1 MYLFDLPNVFV
12 WIETCICPIVTLVW
26 SSLLV
31 KLALVTSSTEDNII
45 PLHLFELLLDFP
57 YSLMIGSS
65 RVLFGYPSIWNL
77 NFRYPIRPQC
87 TPVYCLATPAVV
99 VVVPQQAPGRGHVWS
114 RSVNMSARCQHKYGL
129 IVQHWIDHY
138 WCVTLLQLLLHSDA
152 AAQIWSYSP
161 RPDWS
166 QLICCYTVIILYSII
181 FMFLCWIWMFKC
193 HHSEIKMFK
202 CHHIVLKMFKCKVS
216 WNEKCHEM

>member
-26 SSLLV
+26 SLLTCSHDF
-31 KLALVTSSTEDNII
+31 LHQGQYHII
-45 PLHLFELLLDFP
+45 AFVW
-57 YSLMIGSS
+57 I
-65 RVLFGYPSIWNL
+65 VFGL
-77 NFRYPIRPQC
+77 PIQPNDWEQQC
-87 TPVYCLATPAVV
+87 TVWQI
-99 VVVPQQAPGRGHVWS
+99 PQQAPGRGHVWS

-138 WCVTLLQLLLHSDA
+138 WCVTLLQLLLHSDV

-166 QLICCYTVIILYSII
+166 QLIAGCYTVIILYSII
-181 FMFLCWIWMFKC
+181 FMFLCWSWMFKC
-193 HHSEIKMFK
+193 HHSVIKMFNK
-202 CHHIVLKMFKCKVS
+202 NHIVVLK
-216 WNEKCHEM
+216 